1 MEQCGEPIRIYL
13 PYIAETKDQKMYQVV
28 TDRERW
34 FNVVMGHKFLTDV
47 RTTEAMTTRIPPPD
61 SAAAPL
67 AMRLEV
73 VPVGRGMPDAPML
86 AERETA
92 PAGTQGS

>member
-1 MEQCGEPIRIYL
+1 MIGRVDRIGAKGSSAAPSASNL
-13 PYIAETKDQKMYQVV
+13 PYIAESQYQKMYQVV

-34 FNVVMGHKFLTDV
+34 FNVVMSHKFLIDDQ
-47 RTTEAMTTRIPPPD
+47 TTEAMATRIPLPG

-73 VPVGRGMPDAPML
+73 VP
-86 AERETA
+86 REMTEA
-92 PAGTQGS
+92 AIAGA